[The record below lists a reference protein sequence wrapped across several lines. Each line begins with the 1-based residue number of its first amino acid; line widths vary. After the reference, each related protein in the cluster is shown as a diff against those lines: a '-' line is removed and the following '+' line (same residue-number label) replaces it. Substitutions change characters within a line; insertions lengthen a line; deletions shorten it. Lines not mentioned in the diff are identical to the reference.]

1 MQCFYF
7 APALKTKRLAL
18 NLLITFANVS
28 KQEFRL
34 MNEQMRK
41 SFCSGF
47 GRLHSIRD
55 GYDCIHPR
63 AKLSNLSGYVLQM
76 GRFFLLQ

>member
-41 SFCSGF
+41 SFCSG
-47 GRLHSIRD
+47 LHSIRD

>member
-28 KQEFRL
+28 KQTFRL
-34 MNEQMRK
+34 MSDK
-41 SFCSGF
+41 
-47 GRLHSIRD
+47 
-55 GYDCIHPR
+55 
-63 AKLSNLSGYVLQM
+63 
-76 GRFFLLQ
+76 

>member
-28 KQEFRL
+28 KQTFRL

-41 SFCSGF
+41 
-47 GRLHSIRD
+47 
-55 GYDCIHPR
+55 
-63 AKLSNLSGYVLQM
+63 
-76 GRFFLLQ
+76 

>member
-28 KQEFRL
+28 KQTFRL

-41 SFCSGF
+41 SFLSEMVM
-47 GRLHSIRD
+47 IA
-55 GYDCIHPR
+55 YIHEPNCQTSVGMFC
-63 AKLSNLSGYVLQM
+63 KWVV
-76 GRFFLLQ
+76 FFCFSDF

>member
-18 NLLITFANVS
+18 NLLIIFANVS
-28 KQEFRL
+28 KQTFRL

-41 SFCSGF
+41 SFCSG
-47 GRLHSIRD
+47 LHSIRD